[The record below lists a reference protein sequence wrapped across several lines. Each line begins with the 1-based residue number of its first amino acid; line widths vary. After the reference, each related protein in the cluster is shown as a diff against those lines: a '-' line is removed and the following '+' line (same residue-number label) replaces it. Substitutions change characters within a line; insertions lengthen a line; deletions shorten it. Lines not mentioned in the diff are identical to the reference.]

1 MSQNKFNTYCGSV
14 SQNKSSTVRIIMRYR
29 PWIGSAM
36 KSGTDT
42 MSSVPSELYRPVFF
56 FYFSFFRLLFF
67 LSFGHSFTR
76 VSSNSF
82 HFDASRF
89 LFLRV
94 KSRVFTKERGI
105 GKNSVHV
112 SALSYL
118 LSCSS
123 SWNVKCS
130 NRRAIMT
137 RICRTDVWSRIEDK
151 KDKRTKI

>member
-1 MSQNKFNTYCGSV
+1 MTNVFNKRLFNLIKDILTNIEKCHKI
-14 SQNKSSTVRIIMRYR
+14 NLTRIVAPCHKTKFHRSHHNAISAMNWQRY
-29 PWIGSAM
+29 AM

-123 SWNVKCS
+123 S
-130 NRRAIMT
+130 
-137 RICRTDVWSRIEDK
+137 
-151 KDKRTKI
+151 